1 MQKDL
6 MVSRVIQFPNTSHK
20 LGIRHSANSNH
31 FLAKKLV
38 LQKQNK
44 TKHTCT
50 HKTFMPLEFSD
61 TKYLI
66 LDSTFQRDKNFSF

>member
-20 LGIRHSANSNH
+20 LGIRHSANSNN
-31 FLAKKLV
+31 FLAKNLV
-38 LQKQNK
+38 LQNQTK

-50 HKTFMPLEFSD
+50 HTKHKIYAIEIFWHKMSD
-61 TKYLI
+61 FGFHISKRQKI
-66 LDSTFQRDKNFSF
+66 